1 MSHQKIKTRTQT
13 RTRFLKI
20 EKNSDFKKNRFL
32 KSSKL
37 ELWLWLDFP
46 KIVKTRTFYWS
57 GNLQKILTRHMLGL
71 TFWSVEKLILELRLT
86 FSKYKKLGLELEL
99 DFENFQKTRT
109 FDSLNFQ
116 WFEKNSNFS
125 KNSQKVFLTH
135 STGSWA

>member
-1 MSHQKIKTRTQT
+1 
-13 RTRFLKI
+13 
-20 EKNSDFKKNRFL
+20 
-32 KSSKL
+32 
-37 ELWLWLDFP
+37 
-46 KIVKTRTFYWS
+46 
-57 GNLQKILTRHMLGL
+57 MLGL

-135 STGSWA
+135 STGSWFWVYFQLSDAKMSAIFGVSVKF

>member
-1 MSHQKIKTRTQT
+1 
-13 RTRFLKI
+13 
-20 EKNSDFKKNRFL
+20 
-32 KSSKL
+32 
-37 ELWLWLDFP
+37 
-46 KIVKTRTFYWS
+46 
-57 GNLQKILTRHMLGL
+57 MLGL

-116 WFEKNSNFS
+116 WIEKNSNFS

-135 STGSWA
+135 STGSWLDSYTSFLKKLAKTLCLLSVSLQTSSTAPGHHWWSWANAR